1 VSGAAL
7 AEGAAWRAGRR
18 HESRAA
24 WLFLA
29 PALSAILLFFAVPVA
44 AGLLL
49 SFTDFDLYA
58 IADPANARW
67 VGLDNYARLVRE
79 PLFWRSL
86 ANTLLL
92 VAVGGPLT
100 LAVALAGALLV
111 NSRLARWR
119 GVFRTAFFAPVVTTL
134 VAVAVVW
141 RYFYH
146 PRFGLLNH
154 LLSLLGLPAID
165 WLGDPR
171 WAMLAITLLAVWR
184 TFGYSLVIFVAGL
197 QAIPVSL
204 YEAARLDGA
213 SFGQQLRHI
222 TLPLLK
228 PTIVFAAV
236 LNTVGFFQIFAEPYV
251 MTRGGPLNSTMSLA
265 MLMYQQGFRWWNMGS
280 AAAIAFV
287 LFAFILACSALQA
300 LWRRRTA

>member
-1 VSGAAL
+1 MSAPPPARG
-7 AEGAAWRAGRR
+7 GTRQ
-18 HESRAA
+18 ESRAA
-24 WLFLA
+24 WLLLA
-29 PALSAILLFFAVPVA
+29 PALAAIALFFALPVA

-67 VGLDNYARLVRE
+67 VGLENYRRLLAD
-79 PLFWRSL
+79 PLFWRAL
-86 ANTLLL
+86 GNTLLL
-92 VAVGGPLT
+92 VGVGGPLT
-100 LAVALAGALLV
+100 LAVALGGALLV
-111 NSRLARWR
+111 HSRLARLP
-119 GVFRTAFFAPVVTTL
+119 GLYRTAFFAPVVTTL

-154 LLSLLGLPAID
+154 LLGLVGLPPID

-197 QAIPVSL
+197 QAIPESL

-213 SFGQQLRHI
+213 SWWQQFTRV
-222 TLPLLK
+222 TLPLLQ
-228 PTIVFAAV
+228 PTMIFATV

-251 MTRGGPLNSTMSLA
+251 MTRGGPLNATLSIA
-265 MLMYQQGFRWWNMGS
+265 MLMYQQGFRWWNMGR
-280 AAAIAFV
+280 AAAVAFV
-287 LFAFILACSALQA
+287 LFALILAASAVQA
-300 LWRRRTA
+300 LVRRRAA

>member
-1 VSGAAL
+1 MSGT
-7 AEGAAWRAGRR
+7 R
-18 HESRAA
+18 HEAGAA

-29 PALSAILLFFAVPVA
+29 PALLAIALFFALPVA
-44 AGLLL
+44 AGFLL

-67 VGLDNYARLVRE
+67 VGLANYARLLGE

-86 ANTLLL
+86 GNTLLL
-92 VAVGGPLT
+92 VSVGGPLT

-111 NSRLARWR
+111 NSRLARLP

-146 PRFGLLNH
+146 PRFGLANR
-154 LLSLLGLPAID
+154 LLALLGLPPID
-165 WLGDPR
+165 WLGDPH

-197 QAIPVSL
+197 QAIPESL

-213 SFGQQLRHI
+213 SAWRQFLHV
-222 TLPLLK
+222 TLPLLR
-228 PTIVFAAV
+228 PTLVFV
-236 LNTVGFFQIFAEPYV
+236 TVINTVGFFQIFAEPYV

-265 MLMYQQGFRWWNMGS
+265 MLMYQQGFRWWNMGQ

-287 LFAFILACSALQA
+287 LFALILLVSALPTG
-300 LWRRRTA
+300 WKRRAA